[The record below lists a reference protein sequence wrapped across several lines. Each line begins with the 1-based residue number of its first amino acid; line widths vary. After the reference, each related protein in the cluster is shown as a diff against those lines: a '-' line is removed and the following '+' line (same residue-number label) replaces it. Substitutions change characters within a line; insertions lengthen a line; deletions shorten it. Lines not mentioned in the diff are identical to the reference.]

1 FNGFMRLARFLSRIV
16 LSLAALSRIGLSTA
30 YAADRPNII
39 VILADDLGYGDLKCY
54 NPDSKIPTPTLDRL
68 ASQGMRF
75 IDAHASDS
83 LCTPSRYSL
92 LTGRYCFRSRLKNGV
107 LPPWGSTLI

>member
-1 FNGFMRLARFLSRIV
+1 AVTLSALARMFE
-16 LSLAALSRIGLSTA
+16 STV
-30 YAADRPNII
+30 YAADKPNII

-54 NPDSKIPTPTLDRL
+54 NVDSKIPTPSLDRL

-75 IDAHASDS
+75 TDAHASDS
-83 LCTPSRYSL
+83 LCSPSRYSF

-107 LPPWGSTLI
+107 LPPWGSTLIEP